1 MAVKRTLSSRTPFLA
16 NVLVPGRSSRHRHFF
31 FLLKEPSLE
40 KASENFVWTYS
51 PKNLGFRTSLSL
63 PKLILSF
70 LFTLCVEESKP
81 QISLWYE
88 QKPPIPSTEN
98 RFQALE
104 VPVDSPEMIAK
115 VKLEVFV

>member
-31 FLLKEPSLE
+31 FLKEPSLE
-40 KASENFVWTYS
+40 KASENLVWPYS
-51 PKNLGFRTSLSL
+51 PKKLGFRTSLSL

-70 LFTLCVEESKP
+70 LFTLCVEGPKP

-104 VPVDSPEMIAK
+104 VPVDPPEMIAK